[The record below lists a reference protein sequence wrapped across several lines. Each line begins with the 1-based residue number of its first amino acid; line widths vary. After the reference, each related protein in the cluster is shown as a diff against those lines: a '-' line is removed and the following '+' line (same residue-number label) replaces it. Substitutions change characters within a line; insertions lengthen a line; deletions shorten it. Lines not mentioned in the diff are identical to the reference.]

1 MTDADVQLKHL
12 FSPFQIG
19 HMELRNRIMLP
30 PHGMPVGN
38 IWGSVEEARQN
49 VAYWAS
55 RAQDGAAW
63 IGGFNGFVDTTLI
76 PGFLPTGVGA
86 RAKGVFRTPL
96 FADRAAMYA
105 DAIHDAGAFAT
116 LQLIMQGGKPH
127 GASERMA
134 NYTDSTVPHV
144 LTGDEIRWLVDEYAF
159 SAAATEAAG
168 MDGLE
173 LHANHEDVLQ
183 LFLSPLTNR
192 RDDEYGGDFER
203 RLRYVTDI
211 LAAIDANTSDR
222 FTVGVRFNL
231 DEFFEGGYGID
242 EGIRIMQ
249 ALAATG
255 HVHYFHGVVGNNWG
269 APSYLQPHHYGVAEW
284 SALASRYREALDI
297 PVVYA
302 GRVSDPVAA
311 DKLIAQGHADVV
323 GIARSMFA
331 DRHLISKARAGRAA
345 DIRPC
350 IGCNECLHARIV
362 ENLPF
367 HCPVSPETGRESAPP
382 PTRVT
387 GRSLAIA
394 GGGPAGL
401 ELAAVAAERGFTVT
415 LFERDEVLGG
425 QLRVA
430 ANIRENAAF
439 LGYLDHQHKRLQALG
454 VHLHLGAEASAQT
467 LIDSGADTIAVATGA
482 RPHVPDIPGSTQQNV
497 TTAYD
502 VMRGSYTCG
511 ARVVVIAGE
520 DHLQPLNVA
529 SYLVEQGRAVR
540 LIYQTPAVAPLVGK
554 YSIGA
559 VMAKLSRGG
568 VEVRVMQR
576 LVRIEPH
583 TLTLADI
590 YSGVEHPLT
599 DFDTVVLACGGR
611 AENALHQA
619 LQGRAENL
627 HLVGDAYAPRRLW
640 FATRTAHELALRL

>member
-1 MTDADVQLKHL
+1 MTDPNVQLNHL
-12 FSPFQIG
+12 FNPLRVG
-19 HMELRNRIMLP
+19 HMQLRNRIMLP

-38 IWGSVEEARQN
+38 IWGSIEQAQRN

-86 RAKGVFRTPL
+86 RAQGVFRTPL
-96 FADRAAMYA
+96 FADRAAMYS
-105 DAIHDAGAFAT
+105 DAIHEAGACAT

-127 GASERMA
+127 GASQRMA
-134 NYTDSTVPHV
+134 NYTDNTVPHA
-144 LTGDEIRWLVDEYAF
+144 LSRDEIRWLVDEYAF

-168 MDGLE
+168 LDGLE

-183 LFLSPLTNR
+183 LFLSPLTNH

-211 LAAIDANTSDR
+211 LAAIAANTSDR

-231 DEFFEGGYGID
+231 DEYFEGGYDID

-284 SALASRYREALDI
+284 SALAGRYREALDI

-311 DKLIAQGHADVV
+311 DRLIGEGHADVV
-323 GIARSMFA
+323 GVARSMFA
-331 DRHLISKARAGRAA
+331 DRQFTSKARAGRAA

-382 PTRVT
+382 PTTVT
-387 GRSLAIA
+387 GRSLAVA
-394 GGGPAGL
+394 GGGPAGM

-415 LFERDEVLGG
+415 LFERDETLGG

-430 ANIRENAAF
+430 ANVAENAAF
-439 LGYLDHQHKRLQALG
+439 VRYIDHQHKRLQALG
-454 VHLHLGAEASAQT
+454 VEVRLSTEASPQN
-467 LIDSGADTIAVATGA
+467 LIDHGADTIAIATGA
-482 RPHVPDIPGSTQQNV
+482 RPHMPQVPGSTLDCV
-497 TTAYD
+497 TNAYD
-502 VMRGSYTCG
+502 VMRGAYTCG
-511 ARVVVIAGE
+511 ERVVVIAGE
-520 DHLQPLNVA
+520 DHMQPLNVA

-540 LIYQTPAVAPLVGK
+540 LIYQTPAIAPLVGK

-559 VMAKLSRGG
+559 VMAKLNRGG
-568 VEVRVMQR
+568 VDVRVMQR
-576 LVRIEPH
+576 LVRIEP
-583 TLTLADI
+583 TALTIADI
-590 YSGVEHPLT
+590 YAGVEQQLT

-611 AENALHQA
+611 AENALYQA
-619 LQGRAENL
+619 LQGRAEHL

-640 FATRTAHELALRL
+640 FATRTAHELALGL